1 MWQLEWMIS
10 LIPVNQL
17 ITIIHAITIIGIVGL
32 VLTSVV
38 KIIPFVNNYAGIA
51 KPIFLLLLL
60 FGVYNEGRI
69 VSQENNIK
77 AVAEYTEKVEEAKV
91 KSEQVNT
98 VIETK
103 YVDRIKI
110 VKEKADASI
119 QYIEK
124 VVTKYDNKCE
134 LPNAVIVLHD
144 SASKN
149 GVPPSSG
156 NPLEGATSFKVSDF
170 IGTVVENYATYYQI
184 REQVIGW
191 QEWYREQKRIFES
204 VK

>member
-1 MWQLEWMIS
+1 L
-10 LIPVNQL
+10 
-17 ITIIHAITIIGIVGL
+17 
-32 VLTSVV
+32 

-77 AVAEYTEKVEEAKV
+77 AVAEYTEKVEEAEV

-124 VVTKYDNKCE
+124 VVTKYDNMCT
-134 LPNAVIVLHD
+134 LSNAAIVLHN
-144 SASKN
+144 SASQN
-149 GVPPSSG
+149 VVAPSSG
-156 NPLEGATSFKVSDF
+156 ATVEGTSDVKASELVKAV
-170 IGTVVENYATYYQI
+170 TENYGLYYQV
-184 REQVIGW
+184 REQVLGW
-191 QEWYREQKRIFES
+191 QMWYSEQKKVFEGIR
-204 VK
+204 